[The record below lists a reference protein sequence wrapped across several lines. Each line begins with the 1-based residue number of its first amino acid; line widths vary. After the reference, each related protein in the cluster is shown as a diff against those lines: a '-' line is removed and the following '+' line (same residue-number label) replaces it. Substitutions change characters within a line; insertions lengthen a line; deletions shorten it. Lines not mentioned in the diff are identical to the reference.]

1 MRMMNFKQIPDEEL
15 KDIVGGEIFD
25 VQLFMG
31 FVSVLAVVVAI
42 LKLYMSEKGK
52 INIGKDYGFEWS

>member
-1 MRMMNFKQIPDEEL
+1 MMNFKQIPDEEL